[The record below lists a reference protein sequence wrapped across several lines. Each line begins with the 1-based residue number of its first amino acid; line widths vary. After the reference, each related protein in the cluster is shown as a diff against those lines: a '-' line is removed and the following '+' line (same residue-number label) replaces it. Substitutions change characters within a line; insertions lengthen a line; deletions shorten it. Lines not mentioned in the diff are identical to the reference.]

1 MSSLPRDPYI
11 LFSVLNT
18 RLRDFYGSLDAL
30 CEDLNEDRQALLD
43 AMAAAGFRDDAEK
56 NACV

>member
-18 RLRDFYGSLDAL
+18 RLRDIYGSLDAL

-43 AMAAAGFRDDAEK
+43 AMAAAGFRYDAEK
-56 NACV
+56 NAFV